1 MSGDLTF
8 DVIGAQGPR
17 CFFAAL
23 DRTTIA
29 HAYLFTGPSGTG
41 KKTFARRLAQAM
53 LCRAPGAGTA
63 GYDGTCDSC
72 RLFSAGEDTRNP
84 DFIEHTGVM
93 KIGDPD
99 RPLGFYEGDDLTSR
113 DLVRNLSLQSYLG
126 GMRVLLLGDVSF
138 ATPESANA
146 LLKILEEPPAGLVM
160 LMTTSAPDRLLE
172 TIRSRAIEVR
182 FSSLA
187 PAEIRE
193 ILIRRGFDE
202 ERAALGAT
210 IGGGSATRAMAAL
223 DEEEESLR
231 SQVAAW
237 FFSAAAGGDAPD
249 QSWATRET
257 LAEGLEIVKTLAR
270 DWVAL
275 GAAGEG
281 VHLSAPDYGAQ
292 LRDLAPMESRAA
304 VAMLASLDEAQR
316 IARSNVP
323 PSLVGEMVRMAI
335 TRVA

>member
-1 MSGDLTF
+1 MSAGLTF
-8 DVIGAQGPR
+8 DVVGAQGPR
-17 CFFAAL
+17 RFFAAL
-23 DRTTIA
+23 DRDTIA

-41 KKTFARRLAQAM
+41 KKTFARRLAQAL

-72 RLFSAGEDTRNP
+72 RLFAAGEDTRNP
-84 DFIEHTGVM
+84 DFIDYTGVL
-93 KIGDPD
+93 KIGKPD
-99 RPLGFYEGDDLTSR
+99 EPMGFYEGEELTSR

-138 ATPESANA
+138 ATHESANA

-182 FSSLA
+182 FQSLSL
-187 PAEIRE
+187 AEIRE
-193 ILIRRGFDE
+193 ILVRRGFDQ

-210 IGGGSATRAMAAL
+210 LGGGSATRAMAAL
-223 DEEEESLR
+223 DEDEESLR
-231 SQVAAW
+231 AQVAAW
-237 FFSAAAGGDAPD
+237 FFCAAAGGEAPE

-257 LAEGLEIVKTLAR
+257 LDEGLEIVKSLAR

-281 VHLSAPDYGAQ
+281 VRLSAPDFGAQ
-292 LRDLAPMESRAA
+292 LRALSPVESRAA
-304 VAMLASLDEAQR
+304 VAMLASLDDAQR

-335 TRVA
+335 TRVG